1 LENRMRTGAIICFV
15 IAGLAAIV
23 AIINVVGGVNR
34 PEGIENLVG
43 YAVGSFLL
51 PIAVLIGGLVMWGK
65 AKKK

>member
-1 LENRMRTGAIICFV
+1 MRTGAIICFV

>member
-1 LENRMRTGAIICFV
+1 MRTGAIICFV

-23 AIINVVGGVNR
+23 AIINVVGGDNR

>member
-1 LENRMRTGAIICFV
+1 MRTGAIICFV

-43 YAVGSFLL
+43 YAVGSFLP
-51 PIAVLIGGLVMWGK
+51 PIAFLIGGLVMWGK